1 MAEKALEAAELK
13 KACELRAQL
22 ESFAARNA
30 ARNAAKCIDDRRTL
44 RTAATELNAAIR
56 ADDYSEF
63 RKADTQLHTAIIRI
77 ARIPFLHESWLPVW
91 SGLHEL
97 HEASFHDCWPDL
109 RVLSQEHKHLVDD
122 ICRGDAEA
130 AANTAR
136 EHVSAVWYRKEQL
149 EGLPEDADP
158 LQRAT
163 AFIAF
168 RLASP
173 LKLEEVT
180 ARAAFVSPGHLS
192 RLFRQRYGVGFQKH
206 LQTLRLDKAA
216 SLLRETRLP
225 VGAVARR
232 VGYNDTSRFGQH
244 FKRRHGLSPNQYRKQ
259 EKGRA

>member
-1 MAEKALEAAELK
+1 MLFRSDRRALRAVDKELEAA
-13 KACELRAQL
+13 
-22 ESFAARNA
+22 
-30 ARNAAKCIDDRRTL
+30 
-44 RTAATELNAAIR
+44 IR
-56 ADDYSEF
+56 DGDYPAF
-63 RKADTQLHTAIIRI
+63 RDADTQLHATIIRI
-77 ARIPFLHESWLPVW
+77 ARVPFLYESWLPVW
-91 SGLHEL
+91 EGLREL
-97 HEASFHDCWPDL
+97 HQVSFRDWWPDL
-109 RVLSQEHKHLVDD
+109 RVLTQEHAHLVDD

-130 AANTAR
+130 AENTAR
-136 EHVSAVWYRKEQL
+136 EHVSAVLYRREQL